1 MPGAGD
7 ELVPVAEGL
16 DDLLPAIGAGDATAF
31 ARWLAGAEGRLRDSL
46 RSFAAR
52 VDTEAV
58 LQEALIRVWQVA
70 PRFVHDGRPD
80 GLVRLAI
87 RIARNVA
94 VSELRRNR
102 LDPVEIEAL
111 ERAAHRD
118 GLPPVPDRAADPML
132 RRTIEDCRRRLPARP
147 AAALAA
153 RLESDGTEP
162 DERLAEHLRMRTNT
176 FLQNVTRARRLLA
189 ECLRRRG
196 VDLAMEL
203 A

>member
-1 MPGAGD
+1 MDLDLHLAGIAAGD
-7 ELVPVAEGL
+7 P
-16 DDLLPAIGAGDATAF
+16 DAF
-31 ARWLAGAEGRLRDSL
+31 GRWVAGAERRLRDSL
-46 RSFAAR
+46 RPLAAR
-52 VDTEAV
+52 VDAEAV
-58 LQEALIRVWQVA
+58 LQESLLRIWQVA
-70 PRFVHDGRPD
+70 PRFVPDGRPD

-102 LDPVEIEAL
+102 LDPVEVEAL
-111 ERAAHRD
+111 ERAADDRD
-118 GLPPVPDRAADPML
+118 GLSPGPADPML
-132 RRTIEDCRRRLPARP
+132 RRTIEDCRRQLPARP

-153 RLESDGTEP
+153 RLESDGAEP